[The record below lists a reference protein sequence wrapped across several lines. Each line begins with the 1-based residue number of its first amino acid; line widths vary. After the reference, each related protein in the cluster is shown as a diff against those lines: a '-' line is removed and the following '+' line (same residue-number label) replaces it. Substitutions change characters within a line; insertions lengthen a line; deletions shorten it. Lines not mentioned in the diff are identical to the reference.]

1 MDTQFYLYN
10 NKKIAFTTLG
20 TGKVLVLLHGFME
33 SQKIWEDFAKELSQ
47 KYKVVT
53 FDLPGH
59 GDSECI
65 NEIHTMDLMADCIKA
80 GLDYL
85 ALDKCVLIG
94 HSMGGYVAL
103 SFAERFPQM
112 LNGLGL
118 FHSHAFADTDEAK
131 HNRDRSCKIVKQNRA
146 SFISNFIPELF
157 APENVAKYQ
166 KEIYQLQQYV
176 KDMSVDAIVA
186 AQQGMKLREAK
197 LDVIKEA
204 KYPILFIFGKQ
215 DPRTPLPKYLEQTTL
230 AKHSDT
236 LIIDVG
242 HMGYIEAL
250 NETLQTIDC
259 FTNKCYKKST

>member
-10 NKKIAFTTLG
+10 NKKIAFTTSG
-20 TGKVLVLLHGFME
+20 SGDVLVLLHGFME
-33 SQKIWEDFAKELSQ
+33 SQKIWGDFAKVLSQ

-65 NEIHTMDLMADCIKA
+65 NEIHTMGLMADCIKA

-85 ALDKCVLIG
+85 AIDKCVLIG

-103 SFAERFPQM
+103 SFAEKFPQM

-118 FHSHAFADTDEAK
+118 FHSHAYADTDEAK
-131 HNRDRSCKIVKQNRA
+131 HNRDRSCEIVKQNRA
-146 SFISNFIPELF
+146 SFIANFIPELF

-166 KEIYQLQQYV
+166 KEIIQLQQYV
-176 KDMSVDAIVA
+176 KDMSVEAIVA
-186 AQQGMKLREAK
+186 AQQGMKLREPK
-197 LDVIKEA
+197 LDVIIEA
-204 KYPILFIFGKQ
+204 KYPMLFIFGKQ
-215 DPRTPLPKYLEQTTL
+215 DPRTPLPKTLELTTL
-230 AKHSDT
+230 AKHSET

-242 HMGYIEAL
+242 HMGYIEAQI
-250 NETLQTIDC
+250 ETMQTIDC
-259 FTNKCYKKST
+259 FTAKCY